1 MKSLKILFATAIA
14 LCATNAWANLTI
26 PGTSI
31 EVCSEVTGLC
41 TLTNDVCS
49 PKIHF
54 KLSDGWAKAYLM
66 IGGSGTQFPKAD
78 ADGWSTIDLGAT
90 KTYDDAYFYISSV
103 NTPDCINGMCVTKN
117 GVNKNPQNARVEGF
131 TCSDIGTE
139 GDIWIMGNPD
149 PKKSGQVYV
158 SNKKPNV
165 KTFYVFLP
173 KNKAWWSSM
182 PQINENGKD
191 HELYVDEE
199 HCGWFYRRYVDEEI
213 PSSVLIHMDNDEKP
227 YKQAIGMNGSWEEN
241 PKDPKPFPLNA
252 LFDIY
257 EAEANYNGNIYF
269 VADEDAVNKLPGESK
284 GWFVEFPPI
293 EGVCALEL
301 SATIYDTDA
310 SLHPSFSCWSRGAM
324 EGDDGCQIG
333 AQDVD
338 AITATHAV
346 YECIGVT
353 SGIVE
358 TTLDSKTKKPTLTTA
373 GKKCFIDDKYF
384 NQLFTYTENVN
395 EKTFF
400 NMPFHRTTDGKWE
413 FDSDYYISPGL
424 RTSVMGGFYPAEE
437 KTDAMVLAADPKQK
451 PVSAART
458 KRFAE
463 GPVFYGPLLRE
474 NDPTEQVPKI
484 DVYCAGPGWPKQTG
498 VAYDC
503 EGLFAD
509 GDATTIRINS
519 DLKLS
524 SSISSSA
531 CVFGWSC
538 NSPSYAPEGWPFY
551 ADGSEIR
558 GTVTGRWTS
567 DSKGNGGRN
576 QHFCFESHAKFA
588 FKHGLK
594 FSIRGDDD
602 IWVFFDNKLAVDL
615 GGTHL
620 MAPGYVDL
628 DYFMKDAKVGSTYD
642 IDIFFC
648 DRRTTMSNMR
658 ISTNIF
664 MDQNEEFSP
673 YISSSS
679 SKNPSSSASED
690 SNSSNSSGK
699 DVKSSAS
706 KDSNSSASKD
716 SKSSASKNS
725 KSSSSTKNAKS
736 STSNGKNA
744 KSSSSKKV
752 YARPS
757 FRVEMVAPFEF
768 DIVFDEDTPSLAKQY
783 AVMDM
788 KGQVLSVGEL
798 SGADTRVK
806 VPTSGSYIVSVGYT
820 YKQVNV
826 K

>member
-14 LCATNAWANLTI
+14 LSVTNAWADLRKSE
-26 PGTSI
+26 TSY
-31 EVCSEVTGLC
+31 
-41 TLTNDVCS
+41 DVCS

-54 KLSDGWAKAYLM
+54 KLPDAWTSAYLM
-66 IGGSGTQFPKAD
+66 LAGTGTQFPKAD
-78 ADGWSTIDLGAT
+78 ADGWSTIDLAAST
-90 KTYDDAYFYISSV
+90 KYDDANFF
-103 NTPDCINGMCVTKN
+103 INGVNKADCNDGLCVTKN
-117 GVNKNPQNARVEGF
+117 GVNTNSPNAHPEGF
-131 TCSDIGTE
+131 TCKDVKVDG
-139 GDIWIMGNPD
+139 GDIWIMENPD
-149 PKKSGQVYV
+149 PNKSGQVYV
-158 SNKKPNV
+158 SNEKPNV
-165 KTFYVFLP
+165 KTFYILLP
-173 KNKAWWSSM
+173 QNKAWWSSM
-182 PQINENGKD
+182 PLINENGKD
-191 HELYVDEE
+191 RLLNVDTD
-199 HCGWFYRRYVDEEI
+199 HCGWYYRRYIDEEI
-213 PSSVLIHMDNDEKP
+213 PSSVLIHMDNDETP
-227 YKQAIGMNGSWEEN
+227 YKQAIGMNGAWEEN
-241 PKDPKPFPLNA
+241 PKDPKPIPLNA

-257 EAEANYNGNIYF
+257 EAESNYNGNIYF
-269 VADEDAVNKLPGESK
+269 VADEDAVNQLPGDTK
-284 GWFVEFPPI
+284 GWFVVQPAI

-310 SLHPSFSCWSRGAM
+310 SLHPSFSCYVFGAK
-324 EGDDGCQIG
+324 EGTDGCQNG
-333 AQDVD
+333 AQGVD

-353 SGIVE
+353 PGIVE
-358 TTLDSKTKKPTLTTA
+358 STLDSKTKKPTLTTA
-373 GKKCFIDDKYF
+373 GKRCFIDSKYF

-400 NMPFHRTTDGKWE
+400 NMPFYRTTDGKWE
-413 FDSDYYISPGL
+413 FDSDYYTSPGL
-424 RTSVMGGFYPAEE
+424 NVPVMGGFYPAEG

-451 PVSAART
+451 PLPAART
-458 KRFAE
+458 KRYAE
-463 GPVFYGPLLRE
+463 GPVFWGPALRQL
-474 NDPTEQVPKI
+474 DPTEGVAKI
-484 DVYCAGPGWPKQTG
+484 DVLCKGPAWPKGISCDG
-498 VAYDC
+498 V
-503 EGLFAD
+503 FAD
-509 GDATTIRINS
+509 GEGTEEAITS
-519 DLKLS
+519 GLKLGTTS
-524 SSISSSA
+524 SLDNCI
-531 CVFGWSC
+531 FGWSC
-538 NSPSYAPEGWPFY
+538 GSPSYAPTGWLMY
-551 ADGSEIR
+551 ESGSETISAKA
-558 GTVTGRWTS
+558 GYGYPRWES
-567 DSKGNGGRN
+567 EEDSKNGGRN

-628 DYFMKDAKVGSTYD
+628 DYFMKDAEVGSTYD

-673 YISSSS
+673 DISSSS
-679 SKNPSSSASED
+679 SKNPSSSASK
-690 SNSSNSSGK
+690 NSESSSSTSKDVKSSASK

-725 KSSSSTKNAKS
+725 KSSSST
-736 STSNGKNA
+736 GKES

-752 YARPS
+752 YAKPS

-768 DIVFDEDTPSLAKQY
+768 EIVFDEDTPSLAKQY